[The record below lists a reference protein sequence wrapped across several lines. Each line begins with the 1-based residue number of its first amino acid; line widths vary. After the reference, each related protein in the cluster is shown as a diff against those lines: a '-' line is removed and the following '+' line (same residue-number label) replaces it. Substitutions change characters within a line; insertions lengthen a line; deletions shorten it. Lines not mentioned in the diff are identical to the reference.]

1 MQRRSLLTGAAA
13 LGVSGATGLPRPAF
27 SQAASR
33 TLRFVPQANLANPDP
48 VWTTTI
54 VAANHAHMVWDQLW
68 NFDEGLTPRLQMLAG
83 ATISDDKLTWRLTLR
98 DGLNFTDGVPVRSQ
112 DCIASLTR
120 WMKRDGMGQRIA
132 SQLNEMKVIS
142 DTTFEIILKKPF
154 ALLPMAF
161 SNNCHIMPERM
172 AKTDAFQ
179 QITEYIGSGP
189 FRFIRDEWVSGS
201 LAVYMKNDKYIPRS
215 EAPSNMAGAKVVHL
229 DRVEWHVTGDPS
241 SAAAAVQKGEI
252 DWIEQPLADLLPVLA
267 RAQGVVVETTDL
279 FGNIG
284 IIRFNHLHP
293 PFNNI
298 KLRQAVMAMVDQKDY
313 LAAIMGADS
322 KLTQPGVGVFTPGTP
337 LASDAGMEK
346 LTSKRDL
353 AAARKM
359 VAESGYKG
367 ERVVILAPTDFAVIN
382 AMAQVTASVC
392 KEIGLNVEYVATDWG
407 ALVQRRASREPVEKG
422 GWSIFCTYGDGFTFS
437 NPAVYTALWGTGE
450 KAWFGWYNS
459 PKMETLRDAWFE
471 ALDLATQQK
480 LGREMQALALEEV
493 PFIPLGLWR
502 QPIARRSNVTG
513 ILKATRPLFWNIKK
527 A

>member
-13 LGVSGATGLPRPAF
+13 LGAAGTLGLARPAL
-27 SQAASR
+27 SQGAAR

-68 NFDEGLTPRLQMLAG
+68 NFDESLTPQLQMLSA
-83 ATISDDKLTWRLTLR
+83 ATTAADGLTWTLTLR
-98 DGLNFTDGVPVRSQ
+98 DGQFFHDGEPVRSA
-112 DCIASLTR
+112 DCVASLLR

-132 SQLNEMKVIS
+132 SQMNEMKVTN
-142 DTTFEIILKKPF
+142 DKTFQILLKKPF
-154 ALLPMAF
+154 ALIPMAF
-161 SNNCHIMPERM
+161 ANNCHIMPERM

-179 QITEYIGSGP
+179 QITEYVGSGP

-201 LAVYMKNDKYIPRS
+201 RAVYMKNDKYLPRG
-215 EAPSNMAGAKVVHL
+215 EAPSNMSGGKIVNI
-229 DRVEWHVTGDPS
+229 DRVEWHITGDAA

-252 DWIEQPLADLLPVLA
+252 DWLEQPLADLLPVLA
-267 RAQGVVVETTDL
+267 KASGVTVETTDL
-279 FGNIG
+279 FGNAG
-284 IIRFNHLHP
+284 LIRFNHMHP
-293 PFNNI
+293 PFNNV
-298 KLRQAVMAMVDQKDY
+298 KLRQAVLSMVDQKDF
-313 LAAIMGADS
+313 LAAII
-322 KLTQPGVGVFTPGTP
+322 GVNSPLAQSGIGIFTPGTP

-346 LTSKRDL
+346 ITGKRDL
-353 AAARKM
+353 AAAKKL

-367 ERVVILAPTDFAVIN
+367 EKVVIMAPTDFAVIN
-382 AMAQVTASVC
+382 AMAQVTAQLC
-392 KEIGLNVEYVATDWG
+392 RDIGLNVEYVATDWG

-437 NPAVYTALWGTGE
+437 NPAVYTALWGMGE

-459 PKMETLRDAWFE
+459 PAMEALRDAWYD
-471 ALDLATQQK
+471 APDVATQK
-480 LGREMQALALEEV
+480 RLGREMQLLAFEEV
-493 PFIPLGLWR
+493 PFAPLGIWR

-513 ILKATRPLFWNIKK
+513 ILKATRPLFWNVKK